1 MILNIVLV
9 IIGLVLLL
17 FGIKNKLKL
26 WIVIGV
32 ILFVAG
38 VISGIVDYKT
48 AGTATG
54 IDGGRVPMVVDN
66 TMH

>member
-9 IIGLVLLL
+9 IIGLASLF

-32 ILFVAG
+32 ILFGSGLVSG
-38 VISGIVDYKT
+38 VVDYKT
-48 AGTATG
+48 AGVETD
-54 IDGGRVPMVVDN
+54 INGGRVPMVIDN